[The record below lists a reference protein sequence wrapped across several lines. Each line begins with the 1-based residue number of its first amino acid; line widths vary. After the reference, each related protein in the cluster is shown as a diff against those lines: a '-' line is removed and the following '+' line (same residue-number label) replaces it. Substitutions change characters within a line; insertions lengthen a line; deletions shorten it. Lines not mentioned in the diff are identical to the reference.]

1 MLNFK
6 EKYIADMEQV
16 SPGAALLADTRALLL
31 APPRRTWGWKVGAI
45 ACAAVVLAAAL
56 PFTLQGNFADQP
68 ALLAD
73 NGGAAVYDGDATGL
87 AITEDSAPTGRSA
100 IQTEMR
106 EMTADELDGLGEIAE
121 ILPQAPAGMVL
132 SSAVLN
138 EADGTLFV
146 DYSDNGYDYLTVRVR
161 PADEPEISA
170 ALPAEDL
177 TAEMIADC
185 AKVGDQGAKY
195 LNIVASWGEY
205 LIEYTAHS
213 ADMDS
218 IWQAIKGAKI
228 FN

>member
-6 EKYIADMEQV
+6 EKYIADMEQI

-31 APPRRTWGWKVGAI
+31 TPPRRTWGWKVGAI
-45 ACAAVVLAAAL
+45 ACAAVVLATAL

-73 NGGAAVYDGDATGL
+73 SGGAAVYDGEAIGL

-100 IQTEMR
+100 IQTKMR
-106 EMTADELDGLGEIAE
+106 EMTEEELDGLGEMAE
-121 ILPQAPAGMVL
+121 ILPQAPAGMML
-132 SSAVLN
+132 SSAVLD

-146 DYSDNGYDYLTVRVR
+146 DYSDNGYDCLTVRVR
-161 PADEPEISA
+161 PADETEINA

-177 TAEMIADC
+177 TAEVIADY

-195 LNIVASWGEY
+195 LNIVASYGEY

-213 ADMDS
+213 ANMDG
-218 IWQAIKGAKI
+218 IWQAISGAKI